1 MRRQGDVRGRV
12 IYVQGR
18 SAHGRISRD
27 FWQNRPENV
36 STASAFADATH
47 SDRGF
52 ASVFVTA
59 SDGLRLHIRS
69 YGSSVAS
76 ALPVLCLPG
85 LARTAADFHPLA
97 TALAADPANPRLV
110 LAVDYRGLQ
119 RTGIRCRGRW
129 PTETGLR
136 ERRPL
141 FLRGLISHICAA
153 DQLARAR
160 RSAIS
165 LKRLGR
171 RSQLEGYTAT

>member
-1 MRRQGDVRGRV
+1 MNRHFAKNTPAEVNGAL
-12 IYVQGR
+12 
-18 SAHGRISRD
+18 AHNSGCD
-27 FWQNRPENV
+27 
-36 STASAFADATH
+36 ADQ
-47 SDRGF
+47 RF
-52 ASVFVTA
+52 MFVTA
-59 SDGLRLHIRS
+59 GDGLSLHVRK
-69 YGSSVAS
+69 YGSQVAS
-76 ALPVLCLPG
+76 ALPVVCLPG

-141 FLRGLISHICAA
+141 FLRGLISHVCAA